1 MLVVPSSGV
10 EQYMLA
16 SRALTR
22 ATRNYALKLN
32 FAPIRLS
39 HTPVKIEPRTIGDI
53 IRLKEHRIFTIN
65 QQSTLLDAIRHF
77 VTQSLGSLLAVSDT
91 GEITGV
97 LTARDVLRIMYKNN
111 YGEALA
117 LKIQDVMTK
126 KEKMV
131 YCTSKETV
139 SKILGLMYQV
149 KIRNIPVID
158 DGEVSG
164 IITLKDLA
172 DSAFSAYEGGKK
184 GFISNV
190 TGRMG
195 IAPGTRLNA
204 YLARTAAAVG
214 SHGILDMPQLGADIA
229 AYALPHPFKRSG
241 TVANTRRDYGADE
254 LCYDMSLCEDAH
266 FAIQTSTPES
276 HMGGHVY
283 LCVADG
289 VGSWREYGVDPRN
302 FSHALV
308 EHAKNRIHALDG
320 SFPAPLHPLDIMID
334 AWTAT
339 VDAKVIGSSTLC
351 LASLDTKAN
360 QLEYSN
366 IGDCGLMV
374 VRHIDSERAGYMRNR
389 QQPRHLRINDM
400 KIAYLSQQQLRSFNL
415 PFQLGYADG
424 VPDFRGKFES
434 PADADSGVLYDEILL
449 TINLSAY
456 IL

>member
-1 MLVVPSSGV
+1 MLFH
-10 EQYMLA
+10 
-16 SRALTR
+16 RALSR
-22 ATRNYALKLN
+22 HGLKL
-32 FAPIRLS
+32 IRWS
-39 HTPVKIEPRTIGDI
+39 HTSAKIEPRTVGDI
-53 IRLKEHRIFTIN
+53 VRQKEHRIFTIN
-65 QQSTLLDAIRHF
+65 QQSNLFDAIRHF
-77 VTQSLGSLLAVSDT
+77 VTQSLGSLLAVSDS

-111 YGEALA
+111 YGDALH

-204 YLARTAAAVG
+204 YLARTAVSNQG
-214 SHGILDMPQLGADIA
+214 NVDMPQLGADIA
-229 AYALPHPFKRSG
+229 AYALPHPFKRRG
-241 TVANTRRDYGADE
+241 TVANSRRDYGADE

-276 HMGGHVY
+276 PSEGHIY

-308 EHAKNRIHALDG
+308 EHAKARIHTLDG
-320 SFPAPLHPLDIMID
+320 AFPAPLHPLDIMID

-339 VDAKVIGSSTLC
+339 VEAKVLGSSTLC
-351 LASLDTKAN
+351 IASLDTKAN

-424 VPDFRGKFES
+424 VPDFKGKFET
-434 PADADSGVLYDEILL
+434 PADADSGLPSILFAC
-449 TINLSAY
+449 ID
-456 IL
+456 